1 MEILSVNARYGGS
14 AHDSF
19 LWNNS
24 HINILLKGEYMNGAR
39 NSFLLGKYYEKM
51 SILR

>member
-1 MEILSVNARYGGS
+1 MEILGVNARYGGS

-19 LWNNS
+19 IWNNS
-24 HINILLKGEYMNGAR
+24 HINLLLKDEYMNGAR
-39 NSFLLGKYYEKM
+39 NSFLLGKYFGKT